1 MSLNGGVGIKL
12 CGLTLPEHAEAAAE
26 AGAEFVGLVFAEQSR
41 RRVTVEQARRIAAAL
56 PERREPPAQT
66 LELIGAELWFGGCA
80 AALDVLI
87 GRGRPLVVGV
97 FADQPVSLMN
107 SIADAADLDLIQ
119 LGGNERW
126 DTCLRLHR
134 PAIKTL
140 RAGAGARARDL
151 LMMVEPGTASLCL
164 LDADAPGQ
172 YGGTGTK
179 ADWQVATELAGSIP
193 LMLAGGLTPENVA
206 EAVATVRPWAVDVS
220 SGIERDGVKDVALI
234 RDFVAAARAAA
245 VGTGSY
251 AG

>member
-1 MSLNGGVGIKL
+1 MRVKI
-12 CGLTLPEHAEAAAE
+12 CGLTLPEHAEAAAD

-56 PERREPPAQT
+56 PQRREPAVQT
-66 LELIGAELWFGGCA
+66 LELSGAELWFGGGA
-80 AALDVLI
+80 AALDALF

-151 LMMVEPGTASLCL
+151 LMQVEPGTASLCL
-164 LDADAPGQ
+164 LDADVPGE
-172 YGGTGTK
+172 YGGTGQM
-179 ADWQVATELAGSIP
+179 ADWEVAAEIAGSLP
-193 LMLAGGLTPENVA
+193 LMLAGGLTPANVGA
-206 EAVATVRPWAVDVS
+206 AIAAVRPWAVDVS
-220 SGIERDGVKDVALI
+220 SGVEDQPGRKSAERI
-234 RDFVAAARAAA
+234 RAFVEA
-245 VGTGSY
+245 VGR
-251 AG
+251 ADAE